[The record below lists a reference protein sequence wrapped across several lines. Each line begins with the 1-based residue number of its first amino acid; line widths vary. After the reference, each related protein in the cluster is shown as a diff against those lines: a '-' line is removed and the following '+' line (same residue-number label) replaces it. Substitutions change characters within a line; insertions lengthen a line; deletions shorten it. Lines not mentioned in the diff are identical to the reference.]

1 MGLTTSFSWNF
12 RGNDVSC
19 QEQRFFLCWKDQ
31 LFLLLQP
38 AVPQKSTMVVT
49 RSQSKRQLAAA
60 AQPEQQKRRRISLDD
75 ETDTQNAQSESTLP
89 ISNAKELLELLK
101 LSESILYATGEQN
114 EDDKRLIANDVRTI
128 LQRIR
133 PEHWL
138 PASVEELASKP
149 FDIETDGSDA
159 VSISNRIQQLGL
171 RLSENHSIATHEL
184 LQIGNRA
191 KNLYRELYG
200 CYPKK
205 ISRIINNLPKYVCY
219 YKEEDLED
227 VVDPAIYAVL
237 SKQNLIDE
245 IEEDDD
251 DFFEGAA

>member
-38 AVPQKSTMVVT
+38 TVPQKSTMVVT
-49 RSQSKRQLAAA
+49 RSQSKRQLAVAA
-60 AQPEQQKRRRISLDD
+60 HPEQQKRRRISLDD
-75 ETDTQNAQSESTLP
+75 DGSDSDDETNTQNAQSESTLP

-171 RLSENHSIATHEL
+171 HLSENSNLATHQL

-191 KNLYRELYG
+191 KNLYRELHG
-200 CYPKK
+200 RYPKK
-205 ISRIINNLPKYVCY
+205 ILRIINNLPKYVCY
-219 YKEEDLED
+219 YRSDDLEC
-227 VVDPAIYAVL
+227 VVDPAIHTVL
-237 SKQNLIDE
+237 SKQDLIDE
-245 IEEDDD
+245 IEEDD
-251 DFFEGAA
+251 F